1 MVGPHIVSD
10 NFLRLTIKWAFFFLN
25 YNIFYHLTEGS
36 AGPQDKI
43 NNGYIPFICF
53 TCESWM
59 IEPLLRLLVKTALI
73 LGLLK
78 SLAVKTVCYIVQK
91 TKICPELIILSLTR
105 V

>member
-1 MVGPHIVSD
+1 
-10 NFLRLTIKWAFFFLN
+10 
-25 YNIFYHLTEGS
+25 
-36 AGPQDKI
+36 
-43 NNGYIPFICF
+43 
-53 TCESWM
+53 M
-59 IEPLLRLLVKTALI
+59 IEPLLRLIVKTALI

>member
-1 MVGPHIVSD
+1 MG
-10 NFLRLTIKWAFFFLN
+10 FFFLKLQH
-25 YNIFYHLTEGS
+25 IL
-36 AGPQDKI
+36 P
-43 NNGYIPFICF
+43 
-53 TCESWM
+53 SWM
-59 IEPLLRLLVKTALI
+59 IEPLLRLIVKTALI